1 MLTLDDYRS
10 AVALSEAF
18 VSQPP
23 VSPENHPALVAELL
37 AHFSAES
44 GRSVRQPTSTPERR
58 RLLKALLTVRP
69 PDPLD
74 DAAWSKLDQLFHF
87 ERLERARVDSAE
99 LPTVAEQFAG
109 CPYPFAESTVLW
121 QGDISLLAAD
131 AITNAANDALLG
143 CFQPFHACIDNVIH
157 SWAGPRLRDDCATI
171 MRLQGHPEE
180 TGRAKL
186 TRAYHLPSR
195 YVAHTVGPTVAGG
208 QPTRHQQGQLA
219 GCYRNVLDA
228 CSRWGDIRS
237 VAFCCISTGV
247 FGYPQDQA
255 AEVALRTV
263 AEWRLDNPESPV
275 AAVIFNVFRDDD
287 LDIYRRFL
295 NAPWYGCHGT
305 SRGR

>member
-10 AVALSEAF
+10 AIALGEAF
-18 VSQPP
+18 VSEPP
-23 VSPENHPALVAELL
+23 VSRAKHAELVTELL
-37 AHFSAES
+37 ALFSAES
-44 GRSVRQPTSTPERR
+44 GRRPPLPPTAAERR

-69 PDPLD
+69 PEPID
-74 DAAWSKLDQLFHF
+74 DAAWSKLDQLFRF

-99 LPTVAEQFAG
+99 LPTLAEQIDA
-109 CPYPFAESTVLW
+109 CQYPFADRTVLW

-157 SWAGPRLRDDCATI
+157 SCAGPRLRDDCAKI

-180 TGRAKL
+180 TGQAKL

-195 YVAHTVGPTVAGG
+195 YVAHTVGPIATGG
-208 QPTRHQQGQLA
+208 QPTGRQQGQLA
-219 GCYRNVLDA
+219 DCYRNILDT
-228 CSRWGDIRS
+228 CSSWGDIRS

-255 AEVALRTV
+255 AEVAVRSV
-263 AEWRLDNPESPV
+263 EAWRRANPGSPI
-275 AAVIFNVFRDDD
+275 ATVIFNVFRDDD
-287 LDIYRRFL
+287 LEIYRRLFQT
-295 NAPWYGCHGT
+295 Y
-305 SRGR
+305 